1 LFFVV
6 SPCFVTIKRE
16 MGSNL
21 LKHLHQQ
28 QKDAYRSQFARF
40 MAGALI
46 LSAITGTT
54 IGCSSGQAPLVIHM
68 YNPKTHQA
76 LVCSARDQRAGAD
89 PSLLA
94 GAVETCARNL
104 EVRGFIREK

>member
-1 LFFVV
+1 MMRIVLLV
-6 SPCFVTIKRE
+6 SLI
-16 MGSNL
+16 
-21 LKHLHQQ
+21 
-28 QKDAYRSQFARF
+28 A
-40 MAGALI
+40 AGP
-46 LSAITGTT
+46 
-54 IGCSSGQAPLVIHM
+54 IGCTSGSRPLAIHM

-104 EVRGFIREK
+104 EARGFIREK